1 MRVHARST
9 TAVVG
14 VLVAAGLV
22 LSTAACSSRALGVA
36 ASGAAAR
43 SSGAGTTTSQATSSA
58 PTTTVATT
66 TAPTTSAS
74 DTASASPDG
83 ELGSDARGRRLTLAD
98 FFNPSSDWQEKRY
111 NIADQKDVP
120 GIAAV
125 IGDCYST
132 SELELRLAN
141 NFQQLQFSVAQ
152 SNDSRSSDQNL
163 SVEVLANNAQV
174 DIRSVP
180 FNQIQAFTIPVSG
193 VNALK
198 IRMSLDRSNHNCG
211 GSVIGVVTDATLS

>member
-1 MRVHARST
+1 MRVHARPRN
-9 TAVVG
+9 AVVG
-14 VLVAAGLV
+14 VLVAAGVL
-22 LSTAACSSRALGVA
+22 LSTAGCSGTAFGVA
-36 ASGAAAR
+36 ASGTPAR
-43 SSGAGTTTSQATSSA
+43 SSSPGATSSRPATSA
-58 PTTTVATT
+58 PTTTAR
-66 TAPTTSAS
+66 TTSAS
-74 DTASASPDG
+74 PTASESPNG
-83 ELGSDARGRRLTLAD
+83 ELDSDARGRRLTLAD
-98 FFNPSSDWQEKRY
+98 FFNPSSEWQEKRY

-120 GIAAV
+120 GIAAE
-125 IGDCYST
+125 IDGCYNT

-152 SNDSRSSDQNL
+152 ANDSRSSDQLL

-198 IRMSLDRSNHNCG
+198 IRMSLDRSNHPCG
-211 GSVIGVVTDATLS
+211 GSVVGVVTDASLS